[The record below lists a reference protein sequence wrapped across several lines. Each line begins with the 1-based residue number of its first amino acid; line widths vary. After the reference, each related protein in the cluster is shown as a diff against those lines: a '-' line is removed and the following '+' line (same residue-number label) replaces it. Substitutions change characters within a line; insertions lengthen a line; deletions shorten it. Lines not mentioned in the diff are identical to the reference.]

1 MFEFFGAILLLLGF
15 FLFCLIVMTDL
26 EWLCTRSKFFGCPL
40 CMKRKAQ
47 EKKEAKEGDEK

>member
-1 MFEFFGAILLLLGF
+1 MLEFFGAILLLLGF

-47 EKKEAKEGDEK
+47 EEKEAKEGEEK